1 MQENYSFI
9 EKTLHHLCLGNNIIK
24 KTLFLFEKLLFK
36 NKINIKD
43 NQHLFICGLPRS
55 GTTALLIAFHESK
68 LYASLTYEDMLFIF
82 SPNLSKIF
90 LKNTENKLIQRPHND
105 KINFSINSP
114 EAFDEVFFKTFDKLE
129 VKESFNIYVSLIL
142 KKYNKSLYLSKN
154 NNILEKISFIQS
166 VYKNSFFL
174 IPFRN
179 PLQHSYSLLLQHKNF
194 LKIQSENKFV
204 LDYMDYLG
212 HFEFGKNHK
221 SWNDS
226 ITYKNFND
234 INYWLE
240 QWLHYYKKIYEN
252 YTKLNNLYVINYD
265 SICNDKKYFSEFLNS
280 IDLKL
285 KNLEKFQLSYREINS
300 DYDKSLLNECEKI
313 YQNLFS
319 IYVNYRKEKIK

>member
-1 MQENYSFI
+1 
-9 EKTLHHLCLGNNIIK
+9 
-24 KTLFLFEKLLFK
+24 
-36 NKINIKD
+36 
-43 NQHLFICGLPRS
+43 
-55 GTTALLIAFHESK
+55 
-68 LYASLTYEDMLFIF
+68 
-82 SPNLSKIF
+82 
-90 LKNTENKLIQRPHND
+90 
-105 KINFSINSP
+105 
-114 EAFDEVFFKTFDKLE
+114 
-129 VKESFNIYVSLIL
+129 
-142 KKYNKSLYLSKN
+142 
-154 NNILEKISFIQS
+154 
-166 VYKNSFFL
+166 
-174 IPFRN
+174 
-179 PLQHSYSLLLQHKNF
+179 
-194 LKIQSENKFV
+194 
-204 LDYMDYLG
+204 MDYLG

>member
-1 MQENYSFI
+1 MQENYNSI
-9 EKTLHHLCLGNNIIK
+9 QKTLHHLCLGNNIIK
-24 KTLFLFEKLLFK
+24 KTLFLFENLLFK
-36 NKINIKD
+36 NKNDIKD

-68 LYASLTYEDMLFIF
+68 IYASLTYEDMPFIL
-82 SPNLSKIF
+82 SPNLSKMF

-105 KINFSINSP
+105 KIIYSVHSP
-114 EAFDEVFFKTFDKLE
+114 EAFDEVFFSTFNEFEIK
-129 VKESFNIYVSLIL
+129 KYFNIYVSLIL

-154 NNILEKISFIQS
+154 NNILKKINLIQS
-166 VYKNSFFL
+166 IYKNSFFI

-194 LKIQSENKFV
+194 IKIQNKNKFV
-204 LDYMDYLG
+204 LDYMNYLG
-212 HFEFGKNHK
+212 HFEFGNNHK
-221 SWNDS
+221 SWNDP

-240 QWLHYYKKIYEN
+240 QWLLYYKKIYKN

-265 SICNDKKYFSEFLNS
+265 SICKDKKHFSEFLNT
-280 IDLKL
+280 IGLKL
-285 KNLEKFQLSYREINS
+285 ENLEKFKLSYREIDL

-313 YQNLFS
+313 YQNLIS
-319 IYVNYRKEKIK
+319 IYVNYCKEKIK